1 MAKFCGRAWG
11 YLVAPIQRVEA
22 TSLEEAENIA
32 TVKPV
37 LPDPW
42 PEFFHDEWEW
52 YFRHPDS
59 QREIEDGV
67 FEIGSYTLV
76 EIEATGPDG
85 TGFDTPEQAADAIDA
100 LVVDENSRKLPQA
113 WVHAGFEIPG
123 WEDTEILEM

>member
-1 MAKFCGRAWG
+1 MQRA
-11 YLVAPIQRVEA
+11 EA
-22 TSLEEAENIA
+22 TSLEEAERIA
-32 TVKPV
+32 TLRPA

-42 PEFFHDEWEW
+42 LEFFRDEWEW
-52 YFRHPDS
+52 CFRPSDS

-67 FEIGSYTLV
+67 FEIGSYTIV

-85 TGFDTPEQAADAIDA
+85 TGFYTPEEAADAIDA

-113 WVHAGFEIPG
+113 WVRAGFEIPG